1 MIFKARIN
9 AWRARLQR
17 ILEGSPRRKYSIIA
31 GISLLLPLG
40 LMLWTETLQRG
51 SLISAFEWMLKNAT
65 ISMFNYGI
73 YLSVFVLIYALVGR
87 FIFAAGLSAL
97 LLALAALTSYFKAS
111 LIGEPFFPWDLML
124 RKEGLNIFPYISSFS
139 AAFKLLA
146 ILLCIVCIFLLRIVV
161 PKLSLPLLV
170 RLGLGLL
177 SIYVLYAAGVQS
189 PWAGKLAKELG
200 YKETVWNQNKNYA
213 DNGLAAAFVMNI
225 KHTIIE
231 RPEGYSK
238 EELARIA
245 DSIVAIQQA
254 SAQSASGKQDNST
267 LSGQAAVKPNV
278 IFIMNEAFWDPTLL
292 PNVSFSEDPIP
303 IVRGL
308 QQQFTSGYLLSP
320 QFGGG
325 TSNVEFEVLTG
336 LSMSLLPQGAVPYQ
350 QHVGDSL
357 PTLASYFEDQGYYS
371 MGIHP
376 YDGWFWSR
384 NRVYKSFGFERFK
397 SKTGF
402 DNPQFKGAYISDEEV
417 TKSIIEEVS
426 ASERPMFIYA
436 VTMQN
441 HGPYSKP
448 RYQEHE
454 VQVSGELTEDAAQI
468 LQTYTQGVR
477 DADKAL
483 GDLIAHFE
491 QSGEPTVIIFYGDH
505 LPMLGE
511 EYSVYLQ
518 GGLISS
524 SSAWEWSLEEWQR
537 MRSMPF
543 VTWSN
548 IPMEKQSY
556 PALSNAFLGSVILD
570 GLHMA
575 KPAQFALGSKLAK
588 QLPAMT
594 GPLYVDAQ
602 SQLYAKVPEHS
613 KLLVDDYR
621 KVQYDLMF
629 GKRYLAD
636 YVDSAFIR
644 KAPLEGYTLE

>member
-1 MIFKARIN
+1 
-9 AWRARLQR
+9 
-17 ILEGSPRRKYSIIA
+17 
-31 GISLLLPLG
+31 
-40 LMLWTETLQRG
+40 
-51 SLISAFEWMLKNAT
+51 
-65 ISMFNYGI
+65 
-73 YLSVFVLIYALVGR
+73 
-87 FIFAAGLSAL
+87 
-97 LLALAALTSYFKAS
+97 
-111 LIGEPFFPWDLML
+111 
-124 RKEGLNIFPYISSFS
+124 
-139 AAFKLLA
+139 
-146 ILLCIVCIFLLRIVV
+146 
-161 PKLSLPLLV
+161 
-170 RLGLGLL
+170 
-177 SIYVLYAAGVQS
+177 
-189 PWAGKLAKELG
+189 
-200 YKETVWNQNKNYA
+200 
-213 DNGLAAAFVMNI
+213 
-225 KHTIIE
+225 
-231 RPEGYSK
+231 
-238 EELARIA
+238 
-245 DSIVAIQQA
+245 
-254 SAQSASGKQDNST
+254 
-267 LSGQAAVKPNV
+267 
-278 IFIMNEAFWDPTLL
+278 
-292 PNVSFSEDPIP
+292 
-303 IVRGL
+303 
-308 QQQFTSGYLLSP
+308 
-320 QFGGG
+320 
-325 TSNVEFEVLTG
+325 
-336 LSMSLLPQGAVPYQ
+336 
-350 QHVGDSL
+350 
-357 PTLASYFEDQGYYS
+357 
-371 MGIHP
+371 
-376 YDGWFWSR
+376 
-384 NRVYKSFGFERFK
+384 
-397 SKTGF
+397 
-402 DNPQFKGAYISDEEV
+402 
-417 TKSIIEEVS
+417 
-426 ASERPMFIYA
+426 MFIYA

>member
-1 MIFKARIN
+1 MIFTARII
-9 AWRARLQR
+9 AWRAGLQR
-17 ILEGSPRRKYSIIA
+17 ILEGSPLRKYSSIT
-31 GISLLLPLG
+31 GMTLLLPIG
-40 LMLWTETLQRG
+40 LVLWTEMLQRG
-51 SLISAFEWMLKNAT
+51 SLISAVEWMLKNTT

-73 YLSVFVLIYALVGR
+73 YITLFILVYALVGR
-87 FIFAAGLSAL
+87 FVVAAGLSAL
-97 LLALAALTSYFKAS
+97 LLTLAALTSYFKSS

-139 AAFKLLA
+139 AASKLLI
-146 ILLCIVCIFLLRIVV
+146 ILLCIICIFLLRIIV

-170 RLGLGLL
+170 RLMFGLL

-189 PWAGKLAKELG
+189 TWAGKLAKELG
-200 YKETVWNQNKNYA
+200 YKETVWNQNKTYT
-213 DNGLAAAFVMNI
+213 DNGLAAAFIMNV

-245 DSIVAIQQA
+245 DSIVTIQQDR
-254 SAQSASGKQDNST
+254 AQSANGVQDNSSA
-267 LSGQAAVKPNV
+267 SGRAEVMPNV
-278 IFIMNEAFWDPTLL
+278 IFIMNEAFWDPMLL

-303 IVRGL
+303 TVRGL

-384 NRVYKSFGFERFK
+384 NRVYKSFGFERYK

-426 ASERPMFIYA
+426 ASDRPMFIYA

-448 RYQEHE
+448 RYQDHE
-454 VQVSGELTEDAAQI
+454 VQVSGELTEEAAQI

-483 GDLIAHFE
+483 GDLITHFE

-511 EYSVYLQ
+511 QYSVYLQ

-524 SSAWEWSLEEWQR
+524 PSAWEWSLEEWQR
-537 MRSMPF
+537 MRSIPF

-548 IPMEKQSY
+548 MPMEKQMY
-556 PALSNAFLGSVILD
+556 PALSYSFLGSVILD
-570 GLHMA
+570 ELHMG
-575 KPAQFALGSKLAK
+575 KPAQFALGSMLAK
-588 QLPAMT
+588 KLPAMT
-594 GPLYVDAQ
+594 GALYVDAE
-602 SQLYAKVPEHS
+602 SQLYNKVPEHS
-613 KLLVDDYR
+613 KSLVDDYL

-636 YVDSAFIR
+636 YVDGTFIR
-644 KAPLEGYTLE
+644 KTPLEGYTLE